1 MPEKAKMSARDYVR
15 DAQHLPAPLRDFH
28 DQKDVFKTFHGW
40 LGELSE
46 KDKQHGFSR
55 PSWADGQIYVID
67 GFLRFMAA
75 CGWTLQRSR
84 ASVNFASLDAAIK
97 ARQDEE
103 AKSLREYLDQQR
115 EERARV

>member
-1 MPEKAKMSARDYVR
+1 MPEKPKISVREYVK

-40 LGELSE
+40 LGPQPEE
-46 KDKQHGFSR
+46 DKCHGFTR
-55 PSWADGQIYVID
+55 PSWVDGQIYVID

-84 ASVNFASLDAAIK
+84 ASVDFASLEAAIK
-97 ARQDEE
+97 ARKEE
-103 AKSLREYLDQQR
+103 ESRVLREQFAHSR
-115 EERARV
+115 ETRDA